1 MKRND
6 EESSNNNNDQKK
18 NNKTVSTWGRWALIG
33 CRLKKKKKTN
43 QWMDGRRNGSR
54 VHSIKNDVTWDPK
67 REINNKKWV
76 IPFYLNRFLIGRR
89 LMGSESFVER
99 IFFFC
104 TSFFLSFS
112 FFSFFLSFG
121 RALRPSRVTFHCYV
135 VVTGFQFL
143 CYTHTHTHTLA
154 LSLFF
159 FVNQRNTS

>member
-18 NNKTVSTWGRWALIG
+18 IIKQFVPEDAGRWLAAVWK
-33 CRLKKKKKTN
+33 RKKTN

-54 VHSIKNDVTWDPK
+54 VPSIKNDVTWDPK